1 MKKPHNPSKLANTVF
16 MKKPVFATLVAVFLC
31 LSSFSSCL
39 APSNSPT
46 TPNETFQNAT
56 TLPPKEILFP
66 PLQTDETLVPT
77 PTLSPFWDVSDVD
90 ISKLDPSKKHIAFT
104 FDDAPNRTLEQL
116 VGIFTEYNEQN
127 PDCIANATVFFNGIG
142 IHSRSIPSVQIA
154 YAVGFEM
161 GNHTFSHFNL
171 CNLSKERLQKEID
184 ETDRLLESI
193 DGKKRHLLRAPYGNV
208 NALVRE
214 CTHTPILNWSIDT
227 LDWTNNSV
235 DEICERVLSGLESG
249 GIVLMHD
256 GPQNTVHAVK
266 RLLPTLKRLG
276 YQVTS
281 VSQLSKLHT
290 CPLRIGGVYTR
301 ARKNR
306 Q

>member
-1 MKKPHNPSKLANTVF
+1 MKKSTL
-16 MKKPVFATLVAVFLC
+16 ATLVAVFLY
-31 LSSFSSCL
+31 LSLFPSCL

-46 TPNETFQNAT
+46 PLGDDFLTQNAN
-56 TLPPKEILFP
+56 TLPPKETLFP
-66 PLQTDETLVPT
+66 SFQKDETLVPT
-77 PTLSPFWDVSDVD
+77 PTLPTYWDVSDVD
-90 ISKLDPSKKHIAFT
+90 ISNLDPTKKHIAFT

-116 VGIFTEYNEQN
+116 VSVFTAYNERN
-127 PDCIANATVFFNGIG
+127 PDCIANATVFFNGVG
-142 IHSRSIPSVQIA
+142 IHARSIPSMQIA

-171 CNLSKERLQKEID
+171 CNLAKEKLQNEID

-214 CTHTPILNWSIDT
+214 CAHTPILNWSIDT